1 MSDVGIW
8 VEGVVKRVFFPG
20 RVNNQLARSVMVW
33 SSDSGTYYIAQAA
46 SSGMFEDVDHILVN
60 DQWYKIGWNTV
71 TVHQDGTVTGY
82 ECKVDSAG
90 KPCPPHNEVVNTP
103 PR

>member
-1 MSDVGIW
+1 MAGLRQQAESS
-8 VEGVVKRVFFPG
+8 VKRGLVPG
-20 RVNNQLARSVMVW
+20 RVNNQLATSVMVW
-33 SSDSGTYYIAQAA
+33 SSDSGVYAIAPA
-46 SSGMFEDVDHILVN
+46 SSSKVFEDVDHILVN

-71 TVHQDGTVTGY
+71 TVHPDGTVSGV
-82 ECKVDSAG
+82 ECKVDGAG